1 MAKQVKLNHNVMIS
15 GKSMT
20 AGDEVIIIDDSDYRI
35 LVCMYRFGIC
45 YVTEM
50 EAPKIIVNEPL
61 QKKKRKS
68 KQKSS
73 DVAA

>member
-35 LVCMYRFGIC
+35 LVCMYRFGVC

-73 DVAA
+73 DGAA